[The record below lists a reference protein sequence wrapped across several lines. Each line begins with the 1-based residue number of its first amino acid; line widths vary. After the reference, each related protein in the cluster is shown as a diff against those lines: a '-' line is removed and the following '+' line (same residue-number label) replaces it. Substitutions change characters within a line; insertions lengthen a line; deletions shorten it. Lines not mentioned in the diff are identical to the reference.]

1 MSRAG
6 KANGTLNLSTS
17 NIFNTLNTSKGPFL
31 RLKPMNEV
39 EEEEKGARE
48 TDDVALIISNTKSPA
63 KDGIV
68 RRGTVVPKI

>member
-1 MSRAG
+1 
-6 KANGTLNLSTS
+6 
-17 NIFNTLNTSKGPFL
+17 
-31 RLKPMNEV
+31 MNEV